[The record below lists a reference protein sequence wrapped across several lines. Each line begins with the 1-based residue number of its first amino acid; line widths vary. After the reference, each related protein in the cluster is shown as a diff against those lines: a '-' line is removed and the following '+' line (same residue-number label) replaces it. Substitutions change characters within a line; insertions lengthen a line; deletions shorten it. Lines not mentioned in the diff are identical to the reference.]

1 MLHQMLERQRKIVDY
16 GEYYAVVDIAFFGA
30 HDVFVVN
37 PLEDAQNLVSDLW
50 GVPPDSLRLIR
61 ASSTLHKHDSASQL
75 AAKKLLECIE
85 W

>member
-1 MLHQMLERQRKIVDY
+1 VLKRQRKIIDY
-16 GEYYAVVDIAFFGA
+16 GKYYAVVDIAFFGA

-50 GVPPDSLRLIR
+50 GVPPDCLRLIW
-61 ASSTLHKHDSASQL
+61 ASSTLHKQNSAGEL
-75 AAKKLLECIE
+75 AVENLLERIE